1 MAANVQKSSAEGCRS
16 NLAAR
21 SVKSDFQIRFTAG
34 ALFLFTVAAI
44 ILSWIN
50 FQKSREFQVPYDG
63 ARWIER
69 NGGLFADRVEPD
81 GPAAKQGITRGDQ
94 LVAVNGHEV
103 KNTAGLMRQLYSAGA
118 WTKATY
124 SLVRGSVQL
133 DSSVI
138 LAPADKSLDSWLR
151 FIALIYLGIGLYVL
165 LRRWTAPGS
174 THFYIFCLVSFIAYS
189 FKYTGIL

>member
-1 MAANVQKSSAEGCRS
+1 MAANVQKSSRKGSRS

-94 LVAVNGHEV
+94 LVAVTGHEV
-103 KNTAGLMRQLYSAGA
+103 KSTAGLMRSC
-118 WTKATY
+118 T
-124 SLVRGSVQL
+124 
-133 DSSVI
+133 
-138 LAPADKSLDSWLR
+138 APALGPRQPTRWCVARCNLIPRSSLLPPINPS
-151 FIALIYLGIGLYVL
+151 
-165 LRRWTAPGS
+165 TAGCAS
-174 THFYIFCLVSFIAYS
+174 SR
-189 FKYTGIL
+189 

>member
-1 MAANVQKSSAEGCRS
+1 MAANVQKSSTKGSRS

-103 KNTAGLMRQLYSAGA
+103 KNTAGLMRQLYSAGRLDQGNLLA
-118 WTKATY
+118 GSGLGAT
-124 SLVRGSVQL
+124 
-133 DSSVI
+133 
-138 LAPADKSLDSWLR
+138 
-151 FIALIYLGIGLYVL
+151 
-165 LRRWTAPGS
+165 
-174 THFYIFCLVSFIAYS
+174 
-189 FKYTGIL
+189 